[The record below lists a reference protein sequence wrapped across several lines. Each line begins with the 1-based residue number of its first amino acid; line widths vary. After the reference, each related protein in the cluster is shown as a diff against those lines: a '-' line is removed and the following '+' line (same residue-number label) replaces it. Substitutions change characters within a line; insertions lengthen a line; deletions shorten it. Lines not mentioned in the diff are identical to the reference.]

1 MDVASQA
8 MFVMRGRCSGFTP
21 SDNLARPM
29 METAKLHKTMD
40 KEVSIL
46 EITLAPQAQTA
57 FASGMLKW
65 EPGLSKLYVNTQ
77 LVVNGASTA
86 KSTNIMD
93 SSIFKSVRLHRRML
107 FCATEM
113 EQAGS
118 PAKLILQDDASLMSF
133 FLVLLP
139 EPSGEASPWPP
150 VRADLVNLH
159 SYFLKNTKQQDRPLD
174 VTQAGHMTVVL
185 FTSAAQAM
193 LTWRCQTKGHHGLS
207 TRVVHVAFSLA
218 DLTKPCPGV
227 TICNVPDESCL
238 FTDYWTVSGEFNS
251 VQAFLRGAAHVNYKK
266 YGLSVNAEMDE
277 DFLFKVL
284 EIQASRPRV
293 VIFMKYYY
301 CMAFTFTLF
310 SQCNENETCRKRQ
323 AQRDLDDEIEDLK
336 GARSSLEE

>member
-1 MDVASQA
+1 
-8 MFVMRGRCSGFTP
+8 
-21 SDNLARPM
+21 M

-46 EITLAPQAQTA
+46 EMTLAAQAQTA

-77 LVVNGASTA
+77 LVVSGASTA

-93 SSIFKSVRLHRRML
+93 SSIFKSVRLHRRVL
-107 FCATEM
+107 FCATEV
-113 EQAGS
+113 EQAES
-118 PAKLILQDDASLMSF
+118 PAKPIQDDASLMSL

-139 EPSGEASPWPP
+139 EPSGEASPWPS

-159 SYFLKNTKQQDRPLD
+159 SYLVKNRKQQDRPLD
-174 VTQAGHMTVVL
+174 VTQVGHMNVVL
-185 FTSAAQAM
+185 FASAAQAM

-218 DLTKPCPGV
+218 DLTKACPGV
-227 TICNVPDESCL
+227 TIRNVPDESCL

-293 VIFMKYYY
+293 VVFMNNISAWYLLSRCPLNVMRMKH
-301 CMAFTFTLF
+301 AG
-310 SQCNENETCRKRQ
+310 
-323 AQRDLDDEIEDLK
+323 RDKPSAIWTM
-336 GARSSLEE
+336 RSKT